1 MLRTKFSRLLCR
13 QTLGAGL
20 LALTTWSA
28 HSAQAPVADDA
39 RLFDAGA
46 CQLESW
52 MRANREATEF
62 WALPG
67 CSAAGK
73 LELALGPNPGLD
85 DKDTPGESVLAQAKT
100 VVFKPLTP
108 NGWGWGLALGTA
120 RDARNGSRDVYAFMP
135 VSWSLLEGC
144 RA

>member
-1 MLRTKFSRLLCR
+1 MLRTKFSRPLGW

-39 RLFDAGA
+39 HLFDAGA

-52 MRANREATEF
+52 MRADREAVEF

-67 CSAAGK
+67 CTAAGE
-73 LELALGPNPGLD
+73 LELAPGPNPGLD
-85 DKDTPGESVLAQAKT
+85 DNGSPGESVVVQART

-108 NGWGWGLALGTA
+108 APLAMPATA
-120 RDARNGSRDVYAFMP
+120 AVMSMP
-135 VSWSLLEGC
+135 SC
-144 RA
+144 R